1 MPFLF
6 LSSPFCSALCLYM
19 YFLSSYFFLSRMHV
33 SYFVCVFAN
42 AIKNSYK
49 KKPKQT
55 KNKNPQACAVYSI
68 CILSDL
74 TRSLRIEDF
83 QC

>member
-42 AIKNSYK
+42 SIKNSYK
-49 KKPKQT
+49 KK
-55 KNKNPQACAVYSI
+55 
-68 CILSDL
+68 
-74 TRSLRIEDF
+74 
-83 QC
+83 

>member
-19 YFLSSYFFLSRMHV
+19 YFLSSYFFLSCMHV

-42 AIKNSYK
+42 SIKNSSK
-49 KKPKQT
+49 KKNEP
-55 KNKNPQACAVYSI
+55 NS
-68 CILSDL
+68 LSKH
-74 TRSLRIEDF
+74 R
-83 QC
+83 

>member
-42 AIKNSYK
+42 SRKNSYK
-49 KKPKQT
+49 KK
-55 KNKNPQACAVYSI
+55 KNKFKKI
-68 CILSDL
+68 
-74 TRSLRIEDF
+74 F
-83 QC
+83 